1 MTAVG
6 TLIPGLYDLLWQ
18 VRKCCGLSLSTAQIS
33 CIIWHYHGALNP
45 EVSKVCLSTAPVNY
59 SLSFLIYSRN
69 SSVLE
74 KCQWSPFYRVMINAR
89 PRGLEISD
97 LGISLSFCLSHKEG
111 RFSLCYIPGFF
122 FKPYFSESERRK
134 CNITKV
140 FCGYIEVYNTF
151 ELPGRRKPCWQTQNL
166 NKKLKTIW
174 KLKICLQFRAQKNYD
189 LPARHIPLATLLIYF
204 YWNIETQKC
213 FHHVFSTAMI
223 DFLAADFSLIANIYW
238 LSLLRTCLPNMQ

>member
-1 MTAVG
+1 
-6 TLIPGLYDLLWQ
+6 
-18 VRKCCGLSLSTAQIS
+18 
-33 CIIWHYHGALNP
+33 
-45 EVSKVCLSTAPVNY
+45 
-59 SLSFLIYSRN
+59 
-69 SSVLE
+69 
-74 KCQWSPFYRVMINAR
+74 MINAR

-166 NKKLKTIW
+166 NKKLKT
-174 KLKICLQFRAQKNYD
+174 KDLFTVQGPKNYD
-189 LPARHIPLATLLIYF
+189 LPARHIPLAILLIHF

-213 FHHVFSTAMI
+213 CHHIFSTAMI

>member
-6 TLIPGLYDLLWQ
+6 TLIPGLYDLLWE
-18 VRKCCGLSLSTAQIS
+18 VRKCCGLSSSTAQIS
-33 CIIWHYHGALNP
+33 CIIWHYNGALNP

-59 SLSFLIYSRN
+59 SLGFLIYSRK

-74 KCQWSPFYRVMINAR
+74 KWQWSPFYRVMINAR

-151 ELPGRRKPCWQTQNL
+151 ELPGRRKTCWQTQNL

-189 LPARHIPLATLLIYF
+189 LPARHIPLLL
-204 YWNIETQKC
+204 C
-213 FHHVFSTAMI
+213 
-223 DFLAADFSLIANIYW
+223 
-238 LSLLRTCLPNMQ
+238 